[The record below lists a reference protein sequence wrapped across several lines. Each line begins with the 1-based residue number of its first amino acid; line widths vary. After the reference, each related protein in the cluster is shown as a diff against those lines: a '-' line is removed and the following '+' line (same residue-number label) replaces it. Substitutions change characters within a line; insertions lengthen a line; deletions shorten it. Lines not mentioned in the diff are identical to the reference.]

1 MEWNQKGSSQ
11 NYFLALLLFLLAGG
25 LLYFAFQK
33 EEGHTRFS
41 SKLPQSVS
49 ANSAEAEKV
58 VNKYLKETNKAIE
71 LQQLQTK
78 IQNQFVVPRV
88 GEVITTNAD
97 VRKKKTITVTNS
109 DVVGSNQ
116 NVYDT
121 SSPAAKIQNELAEQQ
136 RLDDYDQKFREEYI
150 RQFVENARRNGWKL
164 SVDENGVIKSATP
177 LNMEEKPRI
186 FDGPSRLSN
195 E

>member
-1 MEWNQKGSSQ
+1 MDSGQNGSAQ
-11 NYFLALLLFLLAGG
+11 NYLLAVIFFILAGG
-25 LLYFAFQK
+25 LLFFAMQK
-33 EEGHTRFS
+33 EEGQTRFS

-71 LQQLQTK
+71 LQQLQTR
-78 IQNQFVVPRV
+78 IQNQFVVPKV
-88 GEVITTNAD
+88 GEVISTN
-97 VRKKKTITVTNS
+97 VELRKKKSIHIGDS
-109 DVVGSNQ
+109 DSAVSNH

-150 RQFVENARRNGWKL
+150 RQFVENARKNGWKL

-177 LNMEEKPRI
+177 LNMEEKPRL